1 MQEAGGLCGA
11 QGVRGADVTPL
22 LHSWARLLGLS
33 QVPGSELG
41 ASGMVHLFPP
51 AAEGTAAAAEGHEGA
66 QQCRGDSG
74 RSKQGAGMA
83 GKQAGRTFGPSFN
96 IPAIR
101 RDFPK

>member
-1 MQEAGGLCGA
+1 MQKE
-11 QGVRGADVTPL
+11 QL
-22 LHSWARLLGLS
+22 LQLKAMKELS
-33 QVPGSELG
+33 SN
-41 ASGMVHLFPP
+41 
-51 AAEGTAAAAEGHEGA
+51 
-66 QQCRGDSG
+66 RGDSG